1 MKIKFEI
8 EKFKSELTDYNFKEE
23 SKLVNLFEH
32 ITDRLNE
39 KNIFIE
45 NKHKENY
52 KEIDF
57 PEEIKIRILLV
68 DSNEIFKHFFEE
80 EIAEKTYGLFNISNG
95 DGVLGESYI
104 ADEFIVLVNASIN
117 DFNKFYTNHKAY
129 FLNKEDCLNRY
140 LVTLTHEIQ
149 HALEFIENSGGL
161 TPLEVENLF
170 DDGVFDYDNYSCQ
183 TGYGLPDY
191 FEEYEG
197 ITDEDE
203 IYELTELRVEHKGRN
218 MLEDLKISPELLSD
232 FFKDNIKNKN
242 KLKNT

>member
-80 EIAEKTYGLFNISNG
+80 
-95 DGVLGESYI
+95 
-104 ADEFIVLVNASIN
+104 
-117 DFNKFYTNHKAY
+117 
-129 FLNKEDCLNRY
+129 
-140 LVTLTHEIQ
+140 
-149 HALEFIENSGGL
+149 
-161 TPLEVENLF
+161 
-170 DDGVFDYDNYSCQ
+170 
-183 TGYGLPDY
+183 
-191 FEEYEG
+191 
-197 ITDEDE
+197 
-203 IYELTELRVEHKGRN
+203 
-218 MLEDLKISPELLSD
+218 
-232 FFKDNIKNKN
+232 
-242 KLKNT
+242 